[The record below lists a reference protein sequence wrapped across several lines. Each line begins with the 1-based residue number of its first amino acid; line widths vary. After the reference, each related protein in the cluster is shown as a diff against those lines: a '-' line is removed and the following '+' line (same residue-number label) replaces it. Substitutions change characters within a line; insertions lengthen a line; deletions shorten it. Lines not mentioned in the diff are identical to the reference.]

1 MTIRQKQWQLYYLGY
16 YGGKIDGIWGQGSI
30 AAAFSFQKDNG
41 LDTDGIFGTQ
51 TIEKSTQ
58 IIKAI
63 QKVIT
68 DGKIAIDGLAG
79 QETKDATVRWQAEH
93 GLTPDGIAGVNTR
106 AKIAEESADESSD
119 WWHDIRYFSR
129 KEFACKCGRYCD
141 GYPAQIQRG
150 VVELADRAR
159 AELKG
164 VGFVSSGLR
173 CPQHN
178 ANVGG
183 VSDSRHLNGKAIALR
198 IEGKSARQTLA
209 WAQKQPEVRY
219 SYAIDASYVHM
230 DIE

>member
-16 YGGKIDGIWGQGSI
+16 YGGDIDGIWGARSK
-30 AAAFSFQKDNG
+30 AATVSFQKDNA
-41 LDTDGIFGTQ
+41 LDVDGIFGPQ
-51 TIEKSTQ
+51 TIARSIEVV
-58 IIKAI
+58 KAI

-68 DGKIAIDGLAG
+68 DGKLAIDGLAG
-79 QETKDATVRWQAEH
+79 QETRDATIRWQASH

-106 AKIAEESADESSD
+106 AKITEESADEDDD
-119 WWHDIRYFSR
+119 WWRNIRYFSR

-141 GYPAQIQRG
+141 GYPAQMQRG

-159 AELKG
+159 EELKG

-183 VSDSRHLNGKAIALR
+183 VSNSRHLSGKAIDLR

-209 WAQKQPEVRY
+209 WAQKQPDVRY
-219 SYAIDASYVHM
+219 AYAIDTNYVHL

>member
-1 MTIRQKQWQLYYLGY
+1 MTIKQKQWQLYYLGY
-16 YGGKIDGIWGQGSI
+16 YGGEIDGIWGAGSK
-30 AAAFSFQKDNG
+30 AATVSFQKDNA
-41 LDTDGIFGTQ
+41 LDADGIFGTQ
-51 TIEKSTQ
+51 TIAKSVE

-79 QETKDATVRWQAEH
+79 LETKDATVRWQAEH

-106 AKIAEESADESSD
+106 AKIKEESADEDDD
-119 WWHDIRYFSR
+119 WWRNIRYFSR

-141 GYPAQIQRG
+141 GYPAQMQRG

-159 AELKG
+159 EELKG

-183 VSDSRHLNGKAIALR
+183 VSDSRHLAGKAIDLR

-209 WAQKQPEVRY
+209 WAQKQPELRY
-219 SYAIDASYVHM
+219 AYAIDANYVHM